1 VSLQGEIL
9 LLAFRT
15 AHYTDAKTPR
25 AQSKEFKLLEEAVEY
40 LATSIEE
47 LVDRRVQEVIDSLQ
61 ANGYIPV

>member
-1 VSLQGEIL
+1 VSLRGEIL

-15 AHYTDAKTPR
+15 AHYADAKNPR